1 MTEHEPEA
9 PLPEI
14 GDLVPTWILDD
25 DGTLVGVAM
34 ARVIGISA
42 DGQAELDD
50 PAEAVH
56 DTHEI
61 EDALPEVPS

>member
-1 MTEHEPEA
+1 MTEDEPDTTV
-9 PLPEI
+9 PRV

-25 DGTLVGVAM
+25 DGNLVGVTM

-50 PAEAVH
+50 PAEALH

-61 EDALPEVPS
+61 EDAPPEVPS

>member
-1 MTEHEPEA
+1 MTEDEPDTTD
-9 PLPEI
+9 PKV

-56 DTHEI
+56 DTQET
-61 EDALPEVPS
+61 EDTLPEGAS

>member
-1 MTEHEPEA
+1 MTEDEPETTV
-9 PLPEI
+9 PGI

-25 DGTLVGVAM
+25 DGTLVGAAM

-50 PAEAVH
+50 PAEALH
-56 DTHEI
+56 DTQEA

>member
-1 MTEHEPEA
+1 MTEHEPET

-25 DGTLVGVAM
+25 DGNLVGVTM

-50 PAEAVH
+50 PAEAVR
-56 DTHEI
+56 DPHEV
-61 EDALPEVPS
+61 EDAPPEVPS

>member
-1 MTEHEPEA
+1 MTEHELETNVTRV
-9 PLPEI
+9 

-50 PAEAVH
+50 PAEALH
-56 DTHEI
+56 DTKEA